1 MFSFFDVQDRIEE
14 YLTDTALFSPKLAS
28 KIARAISG
36 DAYINVCEDFDDE
49 EDDLDDL
56 DDSQL
61 REYYWLLVQD
71 WLDEHVVIKKEEETV
86 DEED

>member
-49 EDDLDDL
+49 ED
-56 DDSQL
+56 
-61 REYYWLLVQD
+61 
-71 WLDEHVVIKKEEETV
+71 
-86 DEED
+86 